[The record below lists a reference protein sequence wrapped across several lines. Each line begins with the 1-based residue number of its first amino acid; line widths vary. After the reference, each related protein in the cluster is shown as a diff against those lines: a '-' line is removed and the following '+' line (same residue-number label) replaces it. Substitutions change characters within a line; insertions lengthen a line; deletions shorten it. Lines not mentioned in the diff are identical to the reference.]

1 MLYPE
6 QAPLRTF
13 TLPTD
18 TGHSLHVQEWGKP
31 QGIPVA
37 LLHGGPGSGSSALLR
52 RVINPKVFRVIS
64 PDQRGAGRSGPPGDI
79 QNNTTVHLVA
89 DMECIRRQLGIDRW
103 LLVGGSWG
111 ATLALATALAHPAS
125 VTGLVLRAS
134 FLARPQDIDGFF
146 AGGPQLLLDGWR
158 QLPELAPELAL
169 QVVQSWFEWEHS
181 RTGATGTPAP
191 LRGDAL
197 SVMHYRYRIQSHYLR
212 NGCWL
217 QDPPLLERLEP
228 LRNIRTVMLHG
239 AEDRVCLVQGA
250 MELAAKLPNSTLA
263 VVPGAGHDPTHPDMV
278 RAMVQALDDIAQHC

>member
-18 TGHSLHVQEWGKP
+18 TGHSLHVQEWGNP

-64 PDQRGAGRSGPPGDI
+64 PDQRGAGKSGPPGDI

-158 QLPELAPELAL
+158 QLPELDHDVAL
-169 QVVQSWFEWEHS
+169 EVVRCWFAWEQSKS
-181 RTGATGTPAP
+181 GDTGPPVA
-191 LRGDAL
+191 LRGAAL
-197 SVMHYRYRIQSHYLR
+197 SAMHCRYRIQSHYLR

-217 QDPPLLERLEP
+217 QDPPLLKRLEP
-228 LRNIRTVMLHG
+228 LSNMRIALLHG
-239 AEDRVCLVQGA
+239 AEDRVCHVQGA
-250 MELAAKLPNSTLA
+250 IELSAKLFSSTLT
-263 VVPGAGHDPTHPDMV
+263 VVPSAGHDPTHPDMV
-278 RAMVQALDDIAQHC
+278 RAMVQTLDDIAQHC